1 MKLLNRLRHEFA
13 DQVATQAAKQ
23 SKRQKPSKAA
33 LALLPK
39 IAPASLLKT
48 SLR

>member
-13 DQVATQAAKQ
+13 DQVATQVANQ
-23 SKRQKPSKAA
+23 SKGKKPSKAA

-39 IAPASLLKT
+39 FAPTSLLKT